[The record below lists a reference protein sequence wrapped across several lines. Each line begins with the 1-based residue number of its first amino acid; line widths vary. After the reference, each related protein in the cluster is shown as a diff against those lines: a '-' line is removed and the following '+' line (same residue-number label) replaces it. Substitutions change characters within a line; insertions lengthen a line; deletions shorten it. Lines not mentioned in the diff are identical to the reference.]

1 MSDLDTL
8 IRQGLGRLVD
18 STPIAPS
25 FEQVTQSV
33 PGPPLRSSTRRAT
46 HGRDPRLHILLAG
59 AGMTVLVGAGVRYA
73 VANSRNGD
81 APAHGGASVRLAGY
95 TAHLPSGYLVSAAK
109 IPDCRTFPV
118 SAHPFPLE
126 SSSTYTIATPNAT
139 ACIGSL
145 LSATYGTGR
154 SSHQTPD
161 PLPPSGLTPI
171 ELGAY
176 RAAIGRADEFAV
188 ICGSVDSGPACTF
201 PVAGG
206 TASTGNEVALWV
218 QIPSTGGG
226 YHDLVVGSWGLSE
239 AELIALVQSALPKH
253 AAAAEAGHPPWSVLP
268 VCAPGQTP
276 DADSPSGRACSDT

>member
-33 PGPPLRSSTRRAT
+33 PGPTLRSSTRRAT

-145 LSATYGTGR
+145 LSATYGTG
-154 SSHQTPD
+154 T
-161 PLPPSGLTPI
+161 L
-171 ELGAY
+171 
-176 RAAIGRADEFAV
+176 
-188 ICGSVDSGPACTF
+188 

>member
-8 IRQGLGRLVD
+8 IRQGLGHLVD

-25 FEQVTQSV
+25 FEEVTQSL
-33 PGPPLRSSTRRAT
+33 PRHPLHSSTRRAPY
-46 HGRDPRLHILLAG
+46 GRRSHILLAA
-59 AGMTVLVGAGVRYA
+59 AGVTVLVGAGVSYA
-73 VANSRNGD
+73 VANRGTAN
-81 APAHGGASVRLAGY
+81 APAHGAAASIRLAGY
-95 TAHLPSGYLVSAAK
+95 TAHLPAGFRVSAAK
-109 IPDCRTFPV
+109 IPDCQTLPM
-118 SAHPFPLE
+118 SAQPFPFE
-126 SSSTYTIATPNAT
+126 NSSTYTIASPNTT

-145 LSATYGTGR
+145 LSATYGVG
-154 SSHQTPD
+154 SPSHLTPD

-171 ELGAY
+171 RLGAY
-176 RAAIGRADEFAV
+176 RAAIGRADEFAR
-188 ICGSVDSGPACTF
+188 ICGSVDSGPACTL

-206 TASTGNEVALWV
+206 TTSTAKNVAIWV

-253 AAAAEAGHPPWSVLP
+253 LAAADGGHPPWSVLP

-276 DADSPSGRACSDT
+276 DADSPSGQACSNT